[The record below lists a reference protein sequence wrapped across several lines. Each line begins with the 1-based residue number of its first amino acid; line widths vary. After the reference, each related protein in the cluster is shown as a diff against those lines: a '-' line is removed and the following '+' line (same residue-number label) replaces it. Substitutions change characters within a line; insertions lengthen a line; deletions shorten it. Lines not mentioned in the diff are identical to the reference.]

1 MTTATRSDR
10 REAAGADPQ
19 PVPAPA
25 ASLDEEERR
34 RSLRRMKAVATG
46 LLVFA
51 AVVFVVARRFDHAA
65 AGYVEA
71 FAEAA
76 MVGALADWFAV
87 TALFKHPLGL
97 PIPHTAIIPERKDD
111 IGRGLGTFVQG
122 NFLSGPVIAE
132 KIRGVGVA
140 VKVGEYLADPVN
152 ARKLGA
158 NAGDAVQAAVDV
170 LRDDDIAPVV
180 EQMVT
185 DRVAAVPAAP
195 LAARVLEAAMVDG
208 HHQLA
213 IDSLL
218 KGVEGYLDRNGPSLR
233 ERLDQ
238 ESPWWVPETIDDRI
252 FDKLTGAAQRFI
264 AEVGGDPD
272 HQVRRHFDERAR
284 ELVERLRSSPEM
296 EARGEELKAQ
306 LLAHPALG
314 TWTATLWHDLKAAL
328 VTASAD
334 PDSELRARLE
344 AGIVRLGETLQRDP
358 DLQAKVDGWV
368 ERTATYLLDQ
378 YRDDVADLISGTV
391 ERWDARDASRR
402 IELQVGRD
410 LQFIRINGTVVGG
423 LVGLVIHALTHAI

>member
-1 MTTATRSDR
+1 
-10 REAAGADPQ
+10 
-19 PVPAPA
+19 
-25 ASLDEEERR
+25 
-34 RSLRRMKAVATG
+34 MKLLATG
-46 LLVFA
+46 LLVLA
-51 AVVFVVARRFDHAA
+51 AVVFVVARQFDTTV

-87 TALFKHPLGL
+87 TALFRHPLGI

-132 KIRGVGVA
+132 KIRSVGVA
-140 VKVGEYLADPVN
+140 ARLGEYLADPAN
-152 ARKLGA
+152 ARKIGH

-170 LRDDDIAPVV
+170 LRDEDVAPVI

-195 LAARVLEAAMVDG
+195 LAARMLEAAMVDG

-218 KGVEGYLDRNGPSLR
+218 AGVLGYLDRNEASLR
-233 ERLDQ
+233 DRLDQ
-238 ESPWWVPETIDDRI
+238 ESPWWVPEAIDDRV
-252 FDKLTGAAQRFI
+252 FVKLTTAVRRFVE
-264 AEVGGDPD
+264 EVGGEPD
-272 HQVRRHFDERAR
+272 HQVRRHFDERALD
-284 ELVERLRSSPEM
+284 LVERLRESPEL

-306 LLAHPALG
+306 LLAHPSVRA
-314 TWTATLWHDLKAAL
+314 WTSTLWQDLKAAL
-328 VTASAD
+328 VESAAD

-344 AGIVRLGETLQRDP
+344 DGVVRLGETLQTDP
-358 DLQAKVDGWV
+358 ELQAKVDAWV
-368 ERTATYLLDQ
+368 ERTVLYLLEQ
-378 YRDDVADLISGTV
+378 YRDEVADLISGTV
-391 ERWDARDASRR
+391 ERWDANDASRR

-423 LVGLVIHALTHAI
+423 LVGVVIHALTTAF